1 MMNWIAVWRMGGHGM
16 PGPLDAIGQIAPRPI
31 LLMQG
36 SADDTVPPN
45 DVQVLFDHA
54 REPKSIW
61 IGEGAGHCQL
71 REKYQQQY
79 RQHVL
84 DFLTRDFPISK

>member
-1 MMNWIAVWRMGGHGM
+1 M
-16 PGPLDAIGQIAPRPI
+16 PGPIDAVAQIAPRPV

-45 DVQVLFDHA
+45 DVQALFAQA

-71 REKYQQQY
+71 SEKYPEQY

-84 DFLTRDFPISK
+84 DFLTRYFPGQ